1 MDTSRLYLLSL
12 YWTLATM
19 ITVGYGDIRPGNNAE
34 VGFAIGVIFSGHA
47 LFAYLFG
54 LITNYV
60 TTLDRTAALF
70 RDKLVQINQFMDY
83 RQLSPHLRA
92 RISDFYSGRLWFSTG
107 GVDELAILN
116 ALPCSIRQNVS
127 LFLYAPLLTN
137 VPIFKGAEYGF
148 IQSLADRLEPH
159 IFPPSEL
166 VVVRGEIG
174 REMFFCARGA
184 CEVLG
189 MDDAKRIFLI
199 TAGMYFGEVAVL
211 FSVKRTAS
219 VRTVTYCDV
228 LSLNKSSLGEA
239 MRDYPKEGK
248 KIATLAK
255 NRMDEFAEKTSGRKK
270 IGAASKWRN
279 VQAAAAGGGSDR
291 SKSTSGTTVDA
302 KPVASSM
309 SAEAQLA
316 GGYEAAARPG
326 LARSRTQ
333 PLVAHERVTPVRA
346 PGAR

>member
-1 MDTSRLYLLSL
+1 M
-12 YWTLATM
+12 
-19 ITVGYGDIRPGNNAE
+19 
-34 VGFAIGVIFSGHA
+34 
-47 LFAYLFG
+47 
-54 LITNYV
+54 
-60 TTLDRTAALF
+60 
-70 RDKLVQINQFMDY
+70 
-83 RQLSPHLRA
+83 
-92 RISDFYSGRLWFSTG
+92 
-107 GVDELAILN
+107 
-116 ALPCSIRQNVS
+116 
-127 LFLYAPLLTN
+127 
-137 VPIFKGAEYGF
+137 
-148 IQSLADRLEPH
+148 
-159 IFPPSEL
+159 
-166 VVVRGEIG
+166 
-174 REMFFCARGA
+174 
-184 CEVLG
+184 
-189 MDDAKRIFLI
+189 
-199 TAGMYFGEVAVL
+199 
-211 FSVKRTAS
+211 
-219 VRTVTYCDV
+219 RTVTYCDV

-316 GGYEAAARPG
+316 GGYEAPARPG

>member
-1 MDTSRLYLLSL
+1 M
-12 YWTLATM
+12 
-19 ITVGYGDIRPGNNAE
+19 
-34 VGFAIGVIFSGHA
+34 H
-47 LFAYLFG
+47 
-54 LITNYV
+54 
-60 TTLDRTAALF
+60 
-70 RDKLVQINQFMDY
+70 
-83 RQLSPHLRA
+83 
-92 RISDFYSGRLWFSTG
+92 
-107 GVDELAILN
+107 
-116 ALPCSIRQNVS
+116 
-127 LFLYAPLLTN
+127 
-137 VPIFKGAEYGF
+137 
-148 IQSLADRLEPH
+148 
-159 IFPPSEL
+159 
-166 VVVRGEIG
+166 
-174 REMFFCARGA
+174 
-184 CEVLG
+184 CE
-189 MDDAKRIFLI
+189 
-199 TAGMYFGEVAVL
+199 VL

-279 VQAAAAGGGSDR
+279 VQAAAGGGSDR

-316 GGYEAAARPG
+316 GGYEATPARPG